1 MDFPLQLCDGRAVQ
15 LLGSGYD
22 VVLHPLE
29 LTRRFLKLPADFGLN
44 LHELLIHSKMQVALE
59 RYHLDQG
66 LPDPLSEVIFNLLDL
81 LGVDVCIGSI
91 EFLDLQ
97 LNLVKL
103 ARLVSQAALQIGFN
117 GHHELPETLSML
129 FATPDG
135 FDLVKYISKLLSEIL
150 FNRV

>member
-1 MDFPLQLCDGRAVQ
+1 
-15 LLGSGYD
+15 
-22 VVLHPLE
+22 
-29 LTRRFLKLPADFGLN
+29 
-44 LHELLIHSKMQVALE
+44 MQVALE

-81 LGVDVCIGSI
+81 LGVDVRIGSI
-91 EFLDLQ
+91 KFLDLQ

-103 ARLVSQAALQIGFN
+103 ARLIGEAALQIGLN

-150 FNRV
+150 FDRVEMNC